1 MCLVIFISFMNFKCL
16 QPYYLSK
23 SHLAQK
29 TLLLQHTCKSAYV
42 TEDVLL
48 QSICSFSI
56 TYSIGGVS

>member
-1 MCLVIFISFMNFKCL
+1 MCLVIFISFIDFECP
-16 QPYYLSK
+16 QPYYLLK
-23 SHLAQK
+23 SHVAQK

-48 QSICSFSI
+48 QSICSFSY